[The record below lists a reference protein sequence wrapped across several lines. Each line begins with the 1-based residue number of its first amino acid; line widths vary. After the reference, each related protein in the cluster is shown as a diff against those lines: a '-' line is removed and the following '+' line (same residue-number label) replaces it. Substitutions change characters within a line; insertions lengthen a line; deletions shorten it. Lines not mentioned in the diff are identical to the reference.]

1 MAWRDSRRNRSRL
14 LLFIS
19 SIILGIGALVAINSL
34 SDTLQEEIDEQAANL
49 LGADIELSS
58 GKLVTAEVK
67 KVIDSLGDRKA
78 EQRSFASMIYF
89 LKGGGTRLIS
99 VRAIEG
105 AFPFYGDFET
115 IPLNAGKTFRASRQA
130 LVDQTLMLQYNAR
143 ASDSIKIG
151 NLNFAIA
158 GTL

>member
-78 EQRSFASMIYF
+78 E
-89 LKGGGTRLIS
+89 
-99 VRAIEG
+99 
-105 AFPFYGDFET
+105 
-115 IPLNAGKTFRASRQA
+115 
-130 LVDQTLMLQYNAR
+130 
-143 ASDSIKIG
+143 
-151 NLNFAIA
+151 
-158 GTL
+158 

>member
-67 KVIDSLGDRKA
+67 KVEATKLASLDVAYRVTLITDDSTVLALGALDGDTMLKV
-78 EQRSFASMIYF
+78 SME
-89 LKGGGTRLIS
+89 
-99 VRAIEG
+99 VE
-105 AFPFYGDFET
+105 E
-115 IPLNAGKTFRASRQA
+115 
-130 LVDQTLMLQYNAR
+130 
-143 ASDSIKIG
+143 
-151 NLNFAIA
+151 
-158 GTL
+158 